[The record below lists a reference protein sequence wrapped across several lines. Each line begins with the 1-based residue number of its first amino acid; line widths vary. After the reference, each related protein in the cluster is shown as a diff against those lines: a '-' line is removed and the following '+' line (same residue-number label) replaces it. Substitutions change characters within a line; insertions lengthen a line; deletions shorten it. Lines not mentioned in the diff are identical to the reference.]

1 MNRSICKIA
10 LAILF
15 ATIGVEYSDAQTS
28 RGQDIEKL
36 RTTREQADARLG
48 WWREARFGMFVH
60 WGVYSNL
67 SGVWDGKAYGGYGEH
82 IQRMAQIPIPVYIDK
97 VAGSF
102 NPTEFN
108 ADAWIS
114 LAKQAGMK
122 YFIITAK
129 HHDGFAMFDSDVSGH
144 TIVKATPFGRD
155 PMKELA
161 AACKKYG
168 IKFGFYYSH
177 AFDWGEEN
185 APGNDWDFNNPGGD
199 KLLSGSDWWKKDTA
213 FLAKT
218 RKYVDQKSIPQIL
231 ELINKY
237 DPDIMWFDT
246 PHKLPMEENCRI
258 YAAVRKAKPNIVVN
272 GRLIY
277 GLGDYQNTC
286 DCPLEFHALE
296 GDWEGIPTTNN
307 SYGYN
312 KNDHSHKPAGH
323 FIRLLAKA
331 VARGGNLLMNI
342 GPMGTGAIDTND
354 VKILKGIGRW
364 FDLNGESIHGCGR
377 TPVQVQAWGE
387 TTLKGK
393 ILYLHV
399 FEWPANGELI
409 LGGVNGEVSKAYL
422 LSNKSK
428 ILKIKRHGPDLKIDV
443 PKIAPD
449 TIDAV
454 IAVEFNS
461 VLVGDAARLISNN
474 VASNVLRALDAK
486 VIGGVEWGDGN
497 RNQNY
502 AKNWKTKEGS
512 IMWEVRLAKKT
523 KFDLLINYEAP
534 GKSKT
539 KLVEGYAGKEVEKER
554 KGSGGTFMVS
564 IGNHQWTKTVTEGG
578 KQGDYLGKVILESG
592 NYQIKISAKEIT
604 GEELFRLNSFE
615 LRPLSHALKM
625 SSKNNIF

>member
-1 MNRSICKIA
+1 MNRTIYKIA

-15 ATIGVEYSDAQTS
+15 ATICVETSSAQNVS
-28 RGQDIEKL
+28 GQDIEVL
-36 RTTREQADARLG
+36 RTTKEQADARLG
-48 WWREARFGMFVH
+48 WWRDARFGMFVH

-67 SGVWDGKAYGGYGEH
+67 SGEWDGKAYGGYGEH
-82 IQRMAQIPIPVYIDK
+82 IQRMAKIPIPVYIDK

-108 ADAWIS
+108 ADTWIS
-114 LAKQAGMK
+114 LAEQAGMK

-129 HHDGFAMFDSDVSGH
+129 HHDGFAMFDSDVSGQ

-161 AACKKYG
+161 LACKKYG
-168 IKFGFYYSH
+168 LKFGFYYSH

-199 KLLSGSDWWKKDTA
+199 KLLSGSDWWKKDTV

-218 RKYVDQKSIPQIL
+218 RRYVDEKSIPQIL

-286 DCPLEFHALE
+286 DCPLEFHVQE

-312 KNDHSHKPAGH
+312 KNDHSYKPAGH

-354 VKILKGIGRW
+354 VKILKGIGHW
-364 FDLNGESIHGCGR
+364 FDVNGESIHGCGR
-377 TPVQVQAWGE
+377 TPVTVQAWGE
-387 TTLKGK
+387 TTLKGN

-399 FEWPANGELI
+399 FEWPANGKLI

-422 LSNKSK
+422 LSNRSK
-428 ILKIKRHGPDLKIDV
+428 MLKIKRYGPDLKMDLPI
-443 PKIAPD
+443 IAPD
-449 TIDAV
+449 TTDAV

-461 VLVGDAARLISNN
+461 VLVGDPTRLISNN
-474 VASNVLRALDAK
+474 VTSNVLRALDGK
-486 VIGGVEWGDGN
+486 VSGGVEWGDGN

-523 KFDLLINYEAP
+523 VFDLLINYEAP
-534 GKSKT
+534 QKSKS
-539 KLVEGYAGKEVEKER
+539 KLVEGYAGKEIEKER

-564 IGNHQWTKTVTEGG
+564 IGNQILTKTVTEGG
-578 KQGDYLGKVILESG
+578 KQGDYLGKVNLEPG
-592 NYQIKISAKEIT
+592 NYKIKISAKEIT
-604 GEELFRLNSFE
+604 GEELFRLNSLE
-615 LRPLSHALKM
+615 MRPLSYELKV
-625 SSKNNIF
+625 KTY

>member
-1 MNRSICKIA
+1 MIKSILKNIVLVLITTLLAGNTIA
-10 LAILF
+10 QSRRAPS
-15 ATIGVEYSDAQTS
+15 VE
-28 RGQDIEKL
+28 ELK
-36 RTTREQADARLG
+36 TTKEQADSRLG
-48 WWREARFGMFVH
+48 WWRDARFGMFVH

-67 SGVWDGKAYGGYGEH
+67 SGTWNGKAYGGYGEH
-82 IQRMAQIPIPVYIDK
+82 IQRMAQIPIPVYLDK

-108 ADAWIS
+108 ADEWIR
-114 LAKQAGMK
+114 LAKQAGMR

-129 HHDGFAMFDSDVSGH
+129 HHDGFAMFDSKVSDH

-185 APGNDWDFNNPGGD
+185 APGNDWDFDNPGGD
-199 KLLSGSDWWKKDTA
+199 KLLFGSNWWEKDTA
-213 FLAKT
+213 FIAKA
-218 RKYVDQKSIPQIL
+218 RRYVDEKSIPQIL
-231 ELINKY
+231 ELINNY

-258 YAAVRKAKPNIVVN
+258 YTAVRKAKPDLVVN

-286 DCPLEFHALE
+286 DCPLEFHATE

-312 KNDHSHKPAGH
+312 KNDHSHKPAVH
-323 FIRLLAKA
+323 FVRLLAKA

-364 FDLNGESIHGCGR
+364 FDVNGESIHGCGR
-377 TPVQVQAWGE
+377 TPLQVQSWGE
-387 TTLKGK
+387 TTLKGNT
-393 ILYLHV
+393 LYLHV
-399 FEWPANGELI
+399 FEWPENGELI
-409 LGGVNGEVSKAYL
+409 LGGANGEVSKAYL
-422 LSNKSK
+422 LSNKNMK
-428 ILKIKRHGPDLKIDV
+428 LKVKRIGLDLKIEV
-443 PKIAPD
+443 PKISPD

-454 IAVEFNS
+454 LAVEFNS
-461 VLVGDAARLISNN
+461 VPVGNPARLISTN
-474 VASNVLRALDAK
+474 VSSNVLRALDAN
-486 VIGGVEWGDGN
+486 VSGGVQWGDGN

-502 AKNWKTKEGS
+502 AWKWKSKDGSVTWDIRVTKKS
-512 IMWEVRLAKKT
+512 A
-523 KFDLLINYEAP
+523 FNLLINYEAP
-534 GKSKT
+534 GGSKS
-539 KLVEGYAGKEVEKER
+539 KLVEGYAGKELQNER
-554 KGSGGTFMVS
+554 KGSGGIYQVA
-564 IGNHQWTKTVTEGG
+564 IGDQVFNKEVVIGG
-578 KQGDYLGKVILESG
+578 KQDEQLGEIMLEPG
-592 NYQIKISAKEIT
+592 IYKIIVSAKEIT
-604 GEELFRLNSFE
+604 GEELFSLTSIS
-615 LRPLSHALKM
+615 LIPKSQKAD
-625 SSKNNIF
+625 